1 MKEKNVK
8 LNGKTVLITG
18 AAGFI
23 GSHLAV
29 RLLDEFEDIKVV
41 GYDNVND
48 YYDVRLKEERLENL
62 SKYKNF
68 ILNKKQA
75 FGHIIF

>member
-41 GYDNVND
+41 G
-48 YYDVRLKEERLENL
+48 
-62 SKYKNF
+62 
-68 ILNKKQA
+68 
-75 FGHIIF
+75 

>member
-1 MKEKNVK
+1 MKEKNVN

-29 RLLDEFEDIKVV
+29 RLLDEFDDIKVV
-41 GYDNVND
+41 GYDNVNESNHTCTGNHIRQR
-48 YYDVRLKEERLENL
+48 VRGTGWCITL
-62 SKYKNF
+62 
-68 ILNKKQA
+68 
-75 FGHIIF
+75 